1 MLKPARHKPLLLIIF
16 FSLVVN
22 ACTLINPT
30 ITKAKYDRVQ
40 TDMSLSQVQD
50 IMGKPGENS
59 AEISVNIPSVS
70 GLLGVST
77 LPLGVKPGIYHW
89 KNADGSSMT
98 AIFMNDRLVAKT
110 HVNLK

>member
-1 MLKPARHKPLLLIIF
+1 MLKPARHKSLLLIIF

-40 TDMSLSQVQD
+40 TDMTLSQVQD

-59 AEISVNIPSVS
+59 AEISVNIPSLIS
-70 GLLGVST
+70 LPGVSN

-89 KNADGSSMT
+89 KNPDGSSMT
-98 AIFMNDRLVAKT
+98 AIFINDRLVAKT